1 MDLIRERPHLLW
13 AAMFGASL
21 LVALLFYFVFP
32 PSQSERYLFFP
43 ENITGKLKG
52 ESRLVPR
59 HRTLEADVQTLVAE
73 ELLGPVRVRDKR
85 LVPVDTRIRSLI
97 VRNEK
102 VYIDFSTE
110 MVTAADQVQETTTR
124 AIQILTHTIQFNFPQ
139 IKQVTV
145 TINGELPGQPY
156 FSIK

>member
-1 MDLIRERPHLLW
+1 MDLIRERPYLLW

-21 LVALLFYFVFP
+21 LLALLFYFVFP

-52 ESRLVPR
+52 ESRIVPR
-59 HRTLEADVQTLVAE
+59 HGSLEAQVRALVAE

-97 VRNEK
+97 VRGDR

-110 MVTAADQVQETTTR
+110 IVTAADQVQETTSR
-124 AIQILTHTIQFNFPQ
+124 SIQILTHTIQFNFPQ
-139 IKQVTV
+139 IKEVTV
-145 TINGELPGQPY
+145 TIDGELPGQPY

>member
-59 HRTLEADVQTLVAE
+59 HHTLEAEVQALVAE